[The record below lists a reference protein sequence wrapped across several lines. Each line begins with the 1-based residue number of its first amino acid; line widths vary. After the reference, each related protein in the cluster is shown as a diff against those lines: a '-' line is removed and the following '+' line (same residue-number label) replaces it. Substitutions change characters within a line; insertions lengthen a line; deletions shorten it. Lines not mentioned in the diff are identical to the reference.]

1 MIPLADTIHKNNSLS
16 SISSLS
22 STIFNSMTDLVIELL
37 LILVFFRLD
46 IHLLQKLVLNIKT
59 AVRKIYLRVP
69 ILDFRFG

>member
-1 MIPLADTIHKNNSLS
+1 MIPSADTIHKNNSLS

-46 IHLLQKLVLNIKT
+46 IHLSQKLVLNIKT

>member
-1 MIPLADTIHKNNSLS
+1 MIPSADTIHKNNSLS
-16 SISSLS
+16 SISALS

>member
-1 MIPLADTIHKNNSLS
+1 MIPSADTIHKNNSLS

-37 LILVFFRLD
+37 LILVFFRLN

>member
-1 MIPLADTIHKNNSLS
+1 MIPSSDTIHKNNSLS

>member
-1 MIPLADTIHKNNSLS
+1 MIPSADTIHKNNSLS